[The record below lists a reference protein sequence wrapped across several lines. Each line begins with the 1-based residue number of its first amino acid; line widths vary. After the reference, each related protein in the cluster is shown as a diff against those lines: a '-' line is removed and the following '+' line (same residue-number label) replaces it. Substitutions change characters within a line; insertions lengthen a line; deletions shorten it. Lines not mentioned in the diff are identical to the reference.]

1 MCLDLA
7 VIESQREQD
16 MFNDRIRSG
25 KIDKTAKVYN
35 QYIGR
40 HRFWF
45 NYIKLDTILN

>member
-25 KIDKTAKVYN
+25 KIDKTAKDY
-35 QYIGR
+35 R

>member
-25 KIDKTAKVYN
+25 KIDKTAKAYN
-35 QYIGR
+35 QYI
-40 HRFWF
+40 
-45 NYIKLDTILN
+45 YYLKLGTILN